1 MAHVLKR
8 ADLEPLLLGGCFFG
22 SGGGG
27 TVVSARSLVS
37 HFEKGAYY
45 PSDHVRVV
53 SVEEATEGESV
64 MVAYMGAPE
73 AIDGA
78 THPVG
83 PVLAVQNVQ
92 QRLASQGRKLAY
104 VVPPESGALGFT
116 VACLV
121 AAKLGLAVVD
131 GDGAG
136 RAVPSLPMLTFAAR
150 HVDPRPAFLVSQDG
164 LSVELDVTPRQGPGG
179 GRQHQEDV
187 SVIVEQMMRPIVAAP
202 EFNEFG
208 GLAMWVMSPQTLH
221 HALPITGTLSRALGF
236 GRALLAGELKDADAV
251 IAWLKRHWQVHAQTL
266 FADGVIASAK
276 VDTTGGFD
284 LGTVLIRAAHG
295 GKHHAAT
302 ADVPTATVLYQ
313 NESLLA
319 WSSQSAQPLCMAPD
333 GIAYFFEADAGH
345 AGDAVASNGDL
356 LQPDGTLN
364 PVYKDRKVTLLGLS
378 ANPILREPGGLILD
392 SFMQQAV
399 TLGYRGPYVPVEALA
414 GPATQPQATGGAL

>member
-1 MAHVLKR
+1 MAYVLNR

-45 PSDHVRVV
+45 PADHVRVV
-53 SVEEATEGESV
+53 TVDEATEGESV

-73 AIDGA
+73 AIDSA
-78 THPVG
+78 AYPIG
-83 PVLAVQNVQ
+83 PVMAVENVQ
-92 QRLASQGRKLAY
+92 KRLASQGRKLAY

-164 LSVELDVTPRQGPGG
+164 LAVELDVTPRQGEGG
-179 GRQHQEDV
+179 DRQHQEDV

-208 GLAMWVMSPQTLH
+208 GLAMWVMAPQTLH
-221 HALPITGTLSRALGF
+221 HALPITGTLSRALDF
-236 GRALLAGELKDADAV
+236 GRALMVGELRRADDVVAYLQHRCHV
-251 IAWLKRHWQVHAQTL
+251 RALPL
-266 FADGVIASAK
+266 FDVGVIDSAK

-284 LGTVLIRAAHG
+284 LGTVVIRAAQAHG
-295 GKHHAAT
+295 EDA
-302 ADVPTATVLYQ
+302 PTATVLYQ

-319 WSSQSAQPLCMAPD
+319 WSSRSAQPLCMAPD
-333 GIAYFFEADAGH
+333 SIAYFFDVGPD
-345 AGDAVASNGDL
+345 GQGQAVASNGDL
-356 LQPDGTLN
+356 LNPDGSLN
-364 PVYKDRKVTLLGLS
+364 PAFKDRPVTVLGLA
-378 ANPILREPGGLILD
+378 ANAHLRVPNGLILD
-392 SFMQQAV
+392 SFMAQAV
-399 TLGYRGPYVPVEALA
+399 TLGYRGPYVPVEVLMSAK
-414 GPATQPQATGGAL
+414 GGV